1 MLVKLDERIT
11 TDRMGRSRR
20 AKICVFKCD
29 HCDSQFERKYQIAH
43 LRTLH
48 LCSVNCRTQATKVG
62 GAIQKKQRQT
72 LLSHYGVDHP
82 QKSARVRDKT
92 KRTVLERY
100 GVTNALLLGSPN
112 SIEACEKRHETMKK
126 TGGYVKA
133 SKKCHETMK
142 KNGTYGR
149 LSKQETMLYDLL
161 VEKFGE
167 NDVKRQV
174 LVNDRWPIDFY
185 VRSIDT
191 YIQYDSEYWHGLDRP
206 IDVIMTSQNPRDGG
220 IYRNWLSDRA
230 KDKWFS
236 VQKLN
241 LIRIVH
247 GRTKTDLESLRAKLE
262 TILKAKAR

>member
-112 SIEACEKRHETMKK
+112 SIEASE
-126 TGGYVKA
+126 
-133 SKKCHETMK
+133 KCHETMK

-191 YIQYDSEYWHGLDRP
+191 YIQYDS
-206 IDVIMTSQNPRDGG
+206 
-220 IYRNWLSDRA
+220 
-230 KDKWFS
+230 
-236 VQKLN
+236 
-241 LIRIVH
+241 
-247 GRTKTDLESLRAKLE
+247 
-262 TILKAKAR
+262 